1 MSAYHKKV
9 KQSIEKFD
17 PRLFTTALTLPD
29 LQEAVKGR
37 FTSLCTALGIQT
49 LITMMDQDVEAVAG
63 PKGKHDP
70 NRIAYRHGSQ
80 ATSIPMGGQRLAI
93 ERPRMRSITT
103 GQELPIPSYEAFAND
118 DQLIEAALGRML
130 YGMSTRDYTYGIDDY
145 SDVAESFGTSKSAVS
160 RRFIKATEAEVKKV
174 LGRRF
179 DDKKIIVLLID
190 GIVLGDYTVIVAI
203 GIGDDGEKHLMG
215 VRVGSTENATVCR
228 DLLTDLIDR
237 GLQYQDGILAVIDGA
252 KALRK
257 ALKEVFGQKVLVQ
270 RCQVHK
276 MRNVLD
282 YLPKY
287 KREWMRRQLKKAWAS
302 STAEEAIRKL
312 RALATNLQAEYPD
325 AAASLREGLEETVTI
340 LKLQVPELLRK
351 SLRSTNIIESAF
363 SMVAK
368 NIKNVK
374 NWKSGT
380 MVQRWVSA
388 ALLDA
393 ERRANRIHGYRSMSI
408 LVAEIKRLTTAVD
421 TDHAENG
428 SKTA

>member
-1 MSAYHKKV
+1 
-9 KQSIEKFD
+9 
-17 PRLFTTALTLPD
+17 
-29 LQEAVKGR
+29 
-37 FTSLCTALGIQT
+37 
-49 LITMMDQDVEAVAG
+49 
-63 PKGKHDP
+63 
-70 NRIAYRHGSQ
+70 
-80 ATSIPMGGQRLAI
+80 
-93 ERPRMRSITT
+93 
-103 GQELPIPSYEAFAND
+103 
-118 DQLIEAALGRML
+118 ML

-287 KREWMRRQLKKAWAS
+287 KREWMRRQLKKAWP
-302 STAEEAIRKL
+302 RQQPKKL
-312 RALATNLQAEYPD
+312 
-325 AAASLREGLEETVTI
+325 
-340 LKLQVPELLRK
+340 
-351 SLRSTNIIESAF
+351 
-363 SMVAK
+363 
-368 NIKNVK
+368 
-374 NWKSGT
+374 
-380 MVQRWVSA
+380 
-388 ALLDA
+388 
-393 ERRANRIHGYRSMSI
+393 
-408 LVAEIKRLTTAVD
+408 
-421 TDHAENG
+421 
-428 SKTA
+428 